1 MSTGQLHR
9 HTGRLHAKTGAA
21 RVASA
26 PLFTTPLPPFHVVF
40 PAPGGKEHPLFELHR
55 AANRIY
61 HERRAFYK
69 AKGAELAAPEL
80 VAFIRE
86 DVVSN
91 MTAVMKLA
99 VGPVEVPYFAF
110 LNPRKLWAW
119 FPPHQ
124 EKVAALVLEFRKLYK
139 RRRRT
144 A

>member
-1 MSTGQLHR
+1 MSTGTLHR
-9 HTGRLHAKTGAA
+9 PTARLYA
-21 RVASA
+21 RPASA
-26 PLFTTPLPPFHVVF
+26 PLFVTPVPPFHVAF
-40 PAPGGKEHPLFELHR
+40 PAPGGRDHPLFELHR

-61 HERRAFYK
+61 HERRDVYR

-86 DVVSN
+86 DVASN
-91 MTAVMKLA
+91 LSAVMKLA
-99 VGPVEVPYFAF
+99 VGPVEIPYFAF

-124 EKVAALVLEFRKLYK
+124 EKVAALVTEFRKLY
-139 RRRRT
+139 RRRRK

>member
-1 MSTGQLHR
+1 MSTGTLRRPTSH
-9 HTGRLHAKTGAA
+9 LAGAS
-21 RVASA
+21 RTASK
-26 PLFTTPLPPFHVVF
+26 PLFTTPVPPFHVAF
-40 PAPGGKEHPLFELHR
+40 PAPGGADHPLHELHR

-61 HERRAFYK
+61 HERRSVYA
-69 AKGAELAAPEL
+69 AKGVELAAPEL

-86 DVVSN
+86 DVASN
-91 MTAVMKLA
+91 LTAVMKLE

-139 RRRRT
+139 RRRR
-144 A
+144 AA